1 MKMIKVYYDG
11 LSGRGYKYLNTQQI
25 VSVEP
30 LKDWKDWKDCVLV
43 KSTLNEEF
51 YINESIEEVLKS
63 IEGVEV

>member
-1 MKMIKVYYDG
+1 MKMIKVYYDDS
-11 LSGRGYKYLNTQQI
+11 SGGGYKYLNTSQI

-30 LKDWKDWKDCVLV
+30 LLRGWKDCTLV